1 MLPRLLNKIIF
12 IIILLLITSSQV
24 HSSNSWDTNL
34 NSNPINQE
42 NRQELEL
49 LITGYYSPLPD
60 QKSYITGSYE
70 DEIKLNWDWVW
81 MASGKK
87 VFTGAIAAPKKYPFW
102 TKIYIEWY
110 GVWIVED
117 RWWSIIDDT
126 HTRIDIW
133 MWYGDEWL
141 QRAKN
146 WWSRKVKW
154 YITNENSEITLNFK
168 SSKED
173 SYKTLSL
180 NPNSNEDDIKK
191 VQGFFKEIWLY
202 NNEID
207 WKYESIK
214 PTIIKYQLAKWLI
227 SDENDE
233 VAWYFWPKT
242 IAKLSEDFWLVLKN
256 DFAMSKNEKEII
268 LKKIERIKK
277 KLWSEYE
284 TKIKEVLKQIKTL
297 KNKNWLNKKTKSIL
311 EYLEI
316 ML

>member
-24 HSSNSWDTNL
+24 YSSNTWDIDL
-34 NSNPINQE
+34 NSNPQNQE
-42 NRQELEL
+42 TRQELEL

-70 DEIKLNWDWVW
+70 KEIKLNWDWVW

-87 VFTGAIAAPKKYPFW
+87 VFTGAIAAPKKYPFG

-110 GVWIVED
+110 WVGVVED

-146 WWSRKVKW
+146 WWSRKLKW
-154 YITNENSEITLNFK
+154 YIVKENSKVTIEFK
-168 SSKED
+168 SEIED
-173 SYKTLSL
+173 SYKNLTLK
-180 NPNSNEDDIKK
+180 PESNDEEVKK
-191 VQGFFKEIWLY
+191 VQIFFKEIWLY
-202 NNEID
+202 KWEID
-207 WKYESIK
+207 WIYESIK
-214 PTIIKYQLAKWLI
+214 PTIVKYQLSRWI
-227 SDENDE
+227 IDSENDSN
-233 VAWYFWPKT
+233 AWYFWPKT
-242 IAKLSEDFWLVLKN
+242 ISELKEDYWLVLKWEYGI
-256 DFAMSKNEKEII
+256 SKKERDN
-268 LKKIERIKK
+268 LNKKIDRIKK
-277 KLWSEYE
+277 RLWNEYE

-297 KNKNWLNKKTKSIL
+297 KNKEGLNKKTKSYL
-311 EYLEI
+311 EYLELI
-316 ML
+316 L